1 MSAVDDILADIPMNQ
16 LAAQLGVDQATA
28 EQAARQAIPALLGGM
43 QANSEDPAGAM
54 SLAGALGDHPSDLID
69 GGVDLNQVNANDG
82 EKILGNI
89 FGPNQDQ
96 VAQTLGGNLGGQA
109 GGLIKQLLPILAPI
123 VLAYLSRRLSG
134 QRQGTGQDD
143 PLGSILGGGGSGTSN
158 PLNDLLSSML
168 GGGGAAGQQQS
179 SGGSI
184 LDMLGACS
192 EQGAAETATPTTVGP
207 RLVSWI
213 SSTSPISPT
222 ATARFSSA

>member
-1 MSAVDDILADIPMNQ
+1 VSWHDPFHRALPVAAGRKAQTVSGVDDILADIPMNQ

-28 EQAARQAIPALLGGM
+28 EQAARQAIPALLGGL

-82 EKILGNI
+82 EKIVGNI

-96 VAQTLGGNLGGQA
+96 VAETLGGNLGGQA

-123 VLAYLSRRLSG
+123 VLAYLSKRLRG
-134 QRQGTGQDD
+134 QSQGTGQDD
-143 PLGSILGGGGSGTSN
+143 PLGSILGGASASSN

-168 GGGGAAGQQQS
+168 DGGAPGQQS

-184 LDMLGACS
+184 LDMLGGLL
-192 EQGAAETATPTTVGP
+192 GAG
-207 RLVSWI
+207 R
-213 SSTSPISPT
+213 
-222 ATARFSSA
+222 R

>member
-1 MSAVDDILADIPMNQ
+1 VSAVDDILADVPMDQ

-43 QANSEDPAGAM
+43 QANSQDPAGAM

-69 GGVDLNQVNANDG
+69 GGVDLNHVDTNDG
-82 EKILGNI
+82 EKIVGNV

-123 VLAYLSRRLSG
+123 VLAYLSKRLRG
-134 QRQGTGQDD
+134 QRQGGGGQDD
-143 PLGSILGGGGSGTSN
+143 QLGSILGAGASGSGN
-158 PLNDLLSSML
+158 PLNDLLGSML
-168 GGGGAAGQQQS
+168 GGGGAPGGQS

-184 LDMLGACS
+184 LDMLGGLL
-192 EQGAAETATPTTVGP
+192 GAG
-207 RLVSWI
+207 R
-213 SSTSPISPT
+213 
-222 ATARFSSA
+222 R

>member
-1 MSAVDDILADIPMNQ
+1 VSWHDPFHRALPVAAGRKAQTVSAVDDILADIPMNQ

-28 EQAARQAIPALLGGM
+28 EQAARQAIPALLGGL

-82 EKILGNI
+82 EKIVGNI

-96 VAQTLGGNLGGQA
+96 VAETLGGNLGGQA

-123 VLAYLSRRLSG
+123 VLAYLSKRLRG
-134 QRQGTGQDD
+134 QSQGTGQDD
-143 PLGSILGGGGSGTSN
+143 PLGSILGGASASSN

-168 GGGGAAGQQQS
+168 DGGAPGQQS

-184 LDMLGACS
+184 LDRLGGLLGA
-192 EQGAAETATPTTVGP
+192 G
-207 RLVSWI
+207 R
-213 SSTSPISPT
+213 
-222 ATARFSSA
+222 R

>member
-1 MSAVDDILADIPMNQ
+1 LTGRCISQPGRKASTVNAVDDMLADVPMDQ

-43 QANSEDPAGAM
+43 QANSQDPAGAM

-69 GGVDLNQVNANDG
+69 GGVDLNQVDANDG
-82 EKILGNI
+82 EKIVGNI

-109 GGLIKQLLPILAPI
+109 GGLIQRLLPILAPI
-123 VLAYLSRRLSG
+123 VLAYLSKRLLG
-134 QRQGTGQDD
+134 QRQGGGQDD
-143 PLGSILGGGGSGTSN
+143 PLGSILGGGASGSGN

-168 GGGGAAGQQQS
+168 GGGAAPGGGQS

-184 LDMLGACS
+184 LDMLGGLL
-192 EQGAAETATPTTVGP
+192 GAG
-207 RLVSWI
+207 R
-213 SSTSPISPT
+213 
-222 ATARFSSA
+222 R